1 MKLLVCI
8 KQVLDSNIPLRIDEG
23 SGRVIPEGPSRYWM
37 NHADEFAVEEA
48 VRIKESLPGTVLDVL
63 TVGPDRTTQVLE
75 RAIGMGADTA
85 VHVHAPEDASLTPLT
100 IATWIGA
107 FARNR
112 GYDLIL
118 TGIMAEDDMQGQ
130 VGPLLAEYLEMPCAT
145 GVIFETVY
153 PSKGVVY
160 VEREIENARRYMLE
174 LDLPAVLTVQTG
186 INHPR
191 YPTLSNLIRAR
202 KDKPFRLDS
211 AELASLGVREKIL
224 RVHTPGKSREG
235 LLLQGDRRE
244 KAGQLL
250 EILKREGLL

>member
-211 AELASLGVREKIL
+211 AELASVGVREKIL